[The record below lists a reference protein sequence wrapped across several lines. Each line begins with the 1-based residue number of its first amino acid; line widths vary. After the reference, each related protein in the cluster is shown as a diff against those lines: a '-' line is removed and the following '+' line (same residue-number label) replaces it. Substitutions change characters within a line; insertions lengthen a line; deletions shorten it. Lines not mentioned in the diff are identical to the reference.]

1 MHKSKMHA
9 SKFQLA
15 IKNILRGLSKVQV
28 CLDDII
34 SCSVCEKKILVS
46 F

>member
-15 IKNILRGLSKVQV
+15 IKNILRGLSKV